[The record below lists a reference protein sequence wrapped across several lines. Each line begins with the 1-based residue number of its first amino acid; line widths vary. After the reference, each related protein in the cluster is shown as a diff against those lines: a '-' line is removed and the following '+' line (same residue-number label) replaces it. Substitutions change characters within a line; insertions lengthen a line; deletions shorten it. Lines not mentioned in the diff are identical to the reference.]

1 MATLSEIF
9 QALADQLD
17 NNISMWEGW
26 ELHVEP
32 SPFPIA
38 ESPNI
43 NMLIT
48 SATGNDEGLA
58 GFGQV
63 QGGIPIA
70 ITFRV
75 PSEDMTAAVEM
86 ALAFMDSD
94 GDLSILAALDA
105 DRTLGGVVD
114 SIAWGDGFPWT
125 GFTDF
130 PQVNGDGVLLGSRL
144 NITVLESFS

>member
-1 MATLSEIF
+1 VLLEIF
-9 QALADQLD
+9 QALAEQIAD
-17 NNISMWEGW
+17 NITMPEGQ

-32 SPFPIA
+32 VPFPIA

-48 SATGNDEGLA
+48 DPTGFEDGLA
-58 GFGQV
+58 GFGV
-63 QGGIPIA
+63 DPYAGFPIA

-75 PSEDMTAAVEM
+75 PSSDLITAIEM
-86 ALAFMDSD
+86 ALAFMDID
-94 GDLSILAALDA
+94 GPMSILAAIDA

-114 SIAWGDGFPWT
+114 TIGWGDGFPWS

-130 PQVNGDGVLLGSRL
+130 PSVNDDGILLGSRL
-144 NITVLESFS
+144 NIVVVPKAST